1 MQKVSQTIEKYINK
15 IFENT
20 EENEKNAVDREE
32 EAET

>member
-1 MQKVSQTIEKYINK
+1 MHILEKYINK

-32 EAET
+32 EAEA